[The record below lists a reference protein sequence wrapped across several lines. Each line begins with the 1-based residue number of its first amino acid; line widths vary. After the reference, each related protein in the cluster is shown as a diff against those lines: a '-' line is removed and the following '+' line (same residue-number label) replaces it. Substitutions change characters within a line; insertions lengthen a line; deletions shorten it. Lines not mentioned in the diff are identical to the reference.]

1 MARSAILELELPLA
15 PSITLTAVL
24 AGKPLAC
31 TCTLV
36 PGPPFVGVS
45 LTVGDDLPVDG
56 IVAEPLD
63 ELCELELA

>member
-1 MARSAILELELPLA
+1 MLELELPLA

-24 AGKPLAC
+24 AGKPLAF
-31 TCTLV
+31 TSTLV